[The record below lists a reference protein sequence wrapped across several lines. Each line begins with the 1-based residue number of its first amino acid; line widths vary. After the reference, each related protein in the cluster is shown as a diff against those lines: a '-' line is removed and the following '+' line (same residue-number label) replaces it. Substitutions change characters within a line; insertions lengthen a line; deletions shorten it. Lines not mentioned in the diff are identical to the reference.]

1 MFRLDREISNW
12 CAALTRRGQ
21 LSKAELDEIRDH
33 LLTEIETLRQRGASE
48 EEAFRAAVDKLGSV
62 EDLSQEYSKNHRL
75 ARTISTIANLPY
87 AARILGLYLLAVSG
101 LMLFETISA
110 YLRFRAGEFAP
121 PSSLPLPA
129 ALIFVSAFGFLALA
143 GIRLLRGRRLGAGAL
158 VWLIALLLLQVPI
171 FGGLPDNSYEIAGGL
186 QAVLRFGAVENHLA
200 FNLGAQVHVNSDYDY
215 RYFGINLIALLA
227 ALFAATLL
235 FDRRRRVRGCAA
247 AGPPGPEK
255 DVGAV

>member
-1 MFRLDREISNW
+1 MFRLDREVSNW

-21 LSKAELDEIRDH
+21 LAKAELDEIRDH
-33 LLTEIETLRQRGASE
+33 LLTEIEKRREHGASE

-87 AARILGLYLLAVSG
+87 AARLLGLYLLAVSG
-101 LMLFETISA
+101 LMLFQTISA

-129 ALIFVSAFGFLALA
+129 ALIFVSAFGSLALA

-171 FGGLPDNSYEIAGGL
+171 FGGLPENAYEIAGGL
-186 QAVLRFGAVENHLA
+186 QAVVRFGAVESHFA

-215 RYFGINLIALLA
+215 RYFGINLTALLA
-227 ALFAATLL
+227 ALFAATLF
-235 FDRRRRVRGCAA
+235 FDRWRR
-247 AGPPGPEK
+247 AGHFTASDQPGPEK
-255 DVGAV
+255 DVEAV